1 MKITNKILE
10 NIIREEI
17 AKLMEEEDPI
27 TDMHGRPEY
36 AEDAPPAMSDA
47 DNLLYLFDR
56 ERDFTGQQ
64 LEDAV
69 DGIMKDINALAQR
82 VEKLERGR

>member
-1 MKITNKILE
+1 MKITKKILE
-10 NIIREEI
+10 NIIKEEI

-27 TDMHGRPEY
+27 TDMYGRPEY
-36 AEDAPPAMSDA
+36 AEDEPPAMSDA
-47 DNLLYLFDR
+47 ENLNYILDR